1 VTIIMAPPKNS
12 QKTATSASASSRGNS
27 IPMSAGSLPLD
38 LKAHW
43 RVGRKLGEGAQASVH
58 ALLYKTGKESDDFV
72 VKVAMLPDEL
82 APPKRKKTPLELNAD
97 LLFSEF
103 VCYVHLRASQGTY
116 VPRLPSQF
124 PAAAAAALPVPTFD
138 RGTIEVDGTSSH
150 GATKI

>member
-1 VTIIMAPPKNS
+1 MAPPKNS

-27 IPMSAGSLPLD
+27 TIMSAESLPLD

-58 ALLYKTGKESDDFV
+58 ALRYKGKESDDFV
-72 VKVAMLPDEL
+72 VKVATLPDEL

-97 LLFSEF
+97 LLFSEY
-103 VCYVHLRASQGTY
+103 VCYKHLRASQGTY

-124 PAAAAAALPVPTFD
+124 PAAAAASLPVPTFD

-150 GATKI
+150 GATKIWQL